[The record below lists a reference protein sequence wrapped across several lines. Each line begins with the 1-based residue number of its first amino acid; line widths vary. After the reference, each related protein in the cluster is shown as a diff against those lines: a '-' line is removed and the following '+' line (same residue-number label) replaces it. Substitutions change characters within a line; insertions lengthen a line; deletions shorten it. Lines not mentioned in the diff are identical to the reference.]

1 MRSFPWNRYALAAL
15 VMAVAACSDAPSGPS
30 PSNVPDVA
38 ALLAE
43 MSAPSVAA
51 ARGLAGGD
59 LSFNVIRMPGTDN
72 AVCTYSA
79 SSGYFECPNI
89 VTSGLTITRK
99 YRLLDAAGNA
109 QSQADANTSAIE
121 TRGTV
126 DGTLSSTFGGA
137 VPSTSTSEVH
147 GASADTLSG
156 VGTDTHTL
164 HGVSTM
170 TVKGSVQA
178 GSTVFPIEDSE
189 KMTIANVVLPNAK
202 KGQKWPQSGS
212 IIVDESSDASDP
224 LLANSSHV
232 VISFDG
238 TSVVTMTMTSHFST
252 FTCRFDLAA
261 PAISR
266 GSCVP

>member
-1 MRSFPWNRYALAAL
+1 MLSSSWNRFAVLVSVATLAS
-15 VMAVAACSDAPSGPS
+15 CSDSPSGPA

-43 MSAPSVAA
+43 MSAPGIGA

-59 LSFNVIRMPGTDN
+59 VSFNVIRMPGSDN

-79 SSGYFECPNI
+79 ATGYFECPNI
-89 VTSGLTITRK
+89 VNAGLTITRK

-109 QSQADANTSAIE
+109 QSKPDANTASIE

-126 DGTLSSTFGGA
+126 DGTLSSTFGGST
-137 VPSTSTSEVH
+137 PSTSTNEIH

-156 VGTDTHTL
+156 VGTDTHIL

-170 TVKGSVQA
+170 TIKGSVQV
-178 GSTVFPIEDSE
+178 GSTVFPIDDSQ
-189 KMTIANVVLPNAK
+189 KMTIANLVLPNTK

-212 IIVDESSDASDP
+212 LISDESSNLSDP
-224 LLANSSHV
+224 GLANSTHV
-232 VISFDG
+232 VITFDG
-238 TSVVTMTMTSHFST
+238 TSVVTMTMTTGFGT

-261 PAISR
+261 PTVGV

>member
-1 MRSFPWNRYALAAL
+1 MRSFPWNRYALAVL
-15 VMAVAACSDAPSGPS
+15 VVAVAACSDAPSGPS
-30 PSNVPDVA
+30 PSSVPDVA

-43 MSAPSVAA
+43 MSAPSIAA
-51 ARGLAGGD
+51 ARGLAGGVV
-59 LSFNVIRMPGTDN
+59 SFNVIRMPGSDN
-72 AVCTYSA
+72 AVCSYSTA
-79 SSGYFECPNI
+79 SGYFECPSI

-109 QSQADANTSAIE
+109 QSQPDGNTSAIE
-121 TRGTV
+121 TKGTV

-137 VPSTSTSEVH
+137 TPSTSTSEVH

-178 GSTVFPIEDSE
+178 GSTVFPIDDSQ

-212 IIVDESSDASDP
+212 IIVDESSNLSDP
-224 LLANSSHV
+224 LFANPSHF
-232 VISFDG
+232 VITFDG
-238 TSVVTMTMTSHFST
+238 TSVVTMTMTSGSTT

-261 PAISR
+261 PSGGAV
-266 GSCVP
+266 SCVP

>member
-1 MRSFPWNRYALAAL
+1 MLSFPWNRFAVAAL
-15 VMAVAACSDAPSGPS
+15 VVALAACSDAPSGPT
-30 PSNVPDVA
+30 PSSIPDVA

-43 MSAPSVAA
+43 MSAPSIAV

-59 LSFNVIRMPGTDN
+59 VSFDVIRMPGTDH

-109 QSQADANTSAIE
+109 QSQPDGNTSAIE
-121 TRGTV
+121 TKGTV
-126 DGTLSSTFGGA
+126 DGTLSSTFDGA
-137 VPSTSTSEVH
+137 TPSTSRSEVH

-178 GSTVFPIEDSE
+178 GSTVFPIDDSQ
-189 KMTIANVVLPNAK
+189 KLTIANVVLPNAK

-212 IIVDESSDASDP
+212 IIADESSNASDP
-224 LLANSSHV
+224 LFANSSHV
-232 VISFDG
+232 VITFDG
-238 TSVVTMTMTSHFST
+238 TSVVTMTMTSGFT
-252 FTCRFDLAA
+252 TLTCRFDLAA
-261 PAISR
+261 PTVST